1 MQLAVVNTI
10 LNSIFGAGTF
20 DTLTFSPDGMKVKK
34 ATTDTGQSGGR
45 VHMNM
50 PTLVGE
56 SGPEIFVPHTTGNL
70 LNSMNT
76 RNAMGG
82 GGPPVVIQQDINF
95 STGVVPT
102 VRAEVRNMMP
112 QIAEV
117 AKGAV
122 LEASARGG
130 AFRRGLQGG

>member
-1 MQLAVVNTI
+1 
-10 LNSIFGAGTF
+10 
-20 DTLTFSPDGMKVKK
+20 
-34 ATTDTGQSGGR
+34 
-45 VHMNM
+45 
-50 PTLVGE
+50 
-56 SGPEIFVPHTTGNL
+56 
-70 LNSMNT
+70 MNT